1 MIQRVTII
9 VAAAIVLAAIPA
21 LAQQAGWLGI
31 SLEDQKDTGPIV
43 RTVEPNSPAAKA
55 GIKEG
60 DIIVHFNNENILG
73 VQQLTRLIRETPIG
87 RTVEMKVRRDGRD
100 QTLQVTTEAA
110 RFPEGVRNLQL
121 NLPDVHVLMDQA
133 ARLDEVRRNMPRV
146 EVSTTFVQSGIR
158 VEQLTDQLREF
169 FGVPGNNGVLVSS
182 VEGNSAAEKA
192 GLKAGDVITAIDG
205 KNVRT
210 PGDFSRE
217 IHAANGKGTLKI
229 MRAKQ
234 EQELRLD

>member
-9 VAAAIVLAAIPA
+9 VAAAIILAAIPA

-60 DIIVHFNNENILG
+60 DIVVHFNNENILG

-100 QTLQVTTEAA
+100 QTLQVTTEAS
-110 RFPEGVRNLQL
+110 RLPERVRNLQL

-133 ARLDEVRRNMPRV
+133 MDQARRNMPRV

-182 VEGNSAAEKA
+182 VEANSAAEKA

-205 KNVRT
+205 KNDARRRISAGRYALRAAKVR
-210 PGDFSRE
+210 
-217 IHAANGKGTLKI
+217 
-229 MRAKQ
+229 
-234 EQELRLD
+234 

>member
-60 DIIVHFNNENILG
+60 DIVVHFNNENILG

-100 QTLQVTTEAA
+100 QTLQVTTEAS

-217 IHAANGKGTLKI
+217 IRAASGKGTLKI

>member
-1 MIQRVTII
+1 MIKRVTII
-9 VAAAIVLAAIPA
+9 LAAAMILAAIPA

-31 SLEDQKDTGPIV
+31 SLEDQKDTGPVV
-43 RTVEPNSPAAKA
+43 RAVEPNSPAAKG

-73 VQQLTRLIRETPIG
+73 VQQLTRLIRETPVG

-100 QTLQVTTEAA
+100 QTVQVTTEVS
-110 RFPEGVRNLQL
+110 RLPERVRNLQL
-121 NLPDVHVLMDQA
+121 NLPDVQVLVDQA

-182 VEGNSAAEKA
+182 VEANSAAEKA
-192 GLKAGDVITAIDG
+192 GLKAGDVITAIDA

-210 PGDFSRE
+210 PSDFSRE
-217 IHAANGKGTLKI
+217 IRAASGKGTLKI
-229 MRAKQ
+229 MRDKQ
-234 EQELRLD
+234 ERELRLD